1 MESLHFAITKL
12 QCMSCSWLTTFRQE
26 YSDIPLKLV
35 SAKWWR
41 SGCVTA
47 PKLSGC
53 KHRSIWSADSAGSS
67 FWQLLYSCCSSPGIS
82 LSQLNWVV
90 YLLWYVFPTS
100 VYGDRR
106 PNGSDIWA
114 TVDNIPF
121 LVAGFCS
128 TLEVNV
134 SRSVA
139 SVYSRTRV
147 WCVESLNRCS
157 TAGVHTEPVFHPS
170 DACWLRQT

>member
-1 MESLHFAITKL
+1 M
-12 QCMSCSWLTTFRQE
+12 
-26 YSDIPLKLV
+26 
-35 SAKWWR
+35 
-41 SGCVTA
+41 
-47 PKLSGC
+47 
-53 KHRSIWSADSAGSS
+53 
-67 FWQLLYSCCSSPGIS
+67 
-82 LSQLNWVV
+82 
-90 YLLWYVFPTS
+90 S

-106 PNGSDIWA
+106 PNGSNTCVKA

-139 SVYSRTRV
+139 SVYSMTRV

-157 TAGVHTEPVFHPS
+157 TAGVHTEPGISSIGCLLIETNLNYRP
-170 DACWLRQT
+170 A